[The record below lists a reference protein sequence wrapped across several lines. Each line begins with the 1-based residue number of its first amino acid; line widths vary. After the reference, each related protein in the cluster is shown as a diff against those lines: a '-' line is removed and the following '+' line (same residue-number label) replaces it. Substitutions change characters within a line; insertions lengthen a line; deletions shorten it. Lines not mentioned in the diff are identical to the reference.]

1 MFSTLHRHYINLD
14 KNEYN
19 KVLPF
24 NKSMYIKIGN
34 ILYYIFVYHALIVE
48 VISSRAVQLKFKGIN
63 VIL

>member
-1 MFSTLHRHYINLD
+1 MFSTLDRHYINLD

-34 ILYYIFVYHALIVE
+34 ILYYIFVYCALIVE
-48 VISSRAVQLKFKGIN
+48 VIPPRAVQLKFKGIN